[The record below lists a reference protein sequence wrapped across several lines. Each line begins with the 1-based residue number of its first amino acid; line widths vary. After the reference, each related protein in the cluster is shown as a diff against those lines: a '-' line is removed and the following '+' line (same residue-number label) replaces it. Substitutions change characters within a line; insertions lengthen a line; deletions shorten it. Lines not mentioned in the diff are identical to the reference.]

1 LKRFEKGAL
10 RMFRKVYIPVL
21 ILSLIILSTA
31 YAKELK
37 LKIGVLPAPP
47 NISATVKFSEPSGN
61 NILDAEET
69 GELTISV
76 KNTGKG
82 DAFDVKAEIKTDKKI
97 KDLQFDRVV
106 SFGTIPSGKKITKK
120 IKLKAG
126 EDLPTDRVKFSID
139 IKEANGFDADPVRIV
154 FKTKAFEPP
163 KLVVADIGIDDQN
176 NNSRV
181 EPLENVEITV
191 RIQNIGHG
199 DARNVRVDVINGRN
213 VFIGGE
219 GKTHFNIGNLSP
231 GEYKDISFIFY
242 TNKRIRNG
250 EKIPLK
256 VEISEQRPQFNTK
269 KNLNLVMNVRQRN
282 IREFVIKGKEYP
294 EADITLAKGLSID
307 IEQNLPVT
315 RVENKNAFAVV
326 IGNSDY
332 RKAKNV
338 DYAINDAE
346 AVKMYLT
353 EVLGYKEGN
362 VFTITNASKGD
373 FELYF
378 GNAKNYKGKLYN
390 HVKPGKSDVFI
401 YYSGHGAPGLKDRR
415 GYFVPVE
422 ADPQYIE
429 LSGYS
434 LDVFYKNLSKIPARS
449 ITVVIDSCFS
459 GANIFENISP
469 IVPEFENPVINLKNG
484 VVLTSSSGDQVSSWY
499 NEKKHGMFTYF
510 FLKAIHNKNADF
522 NRDNKLTFEEIYQ
535 YVSDNAE
542 GVPYYAR
549 RIHGVEQTPIIQGH
563 YKGKVFVKY

>member
-1 LKRFEKGAL
+1 LKKGAL
-10 RMFRKVYIPVL
+10 RMFKKVYIPLLVL
-21 ILSLIILSTA
+21 TFFILSSTS
-31 YAKELK
+31 YARELK
-37 LKIGVLPAPP
+37 LKIGVFPAPP
-47 NISATVKFSEPSGN
+47 DISATVKFSEPSGN

-69 GELTISV
+69 GELSITV
-76 KNTGKG
+76 KNSGKG
-82 DAFDVKAEIKTDKKI
+82 DAFDVKAEIRADKKI
-97 KDLQFDRVV
+97 KDLRFDRTV
-106 SFGTIPSGKKITKK
+106 SFGTIPSGKKVTKK

-126 EDLPTDRVKFSID
+126 KDLPTNRIKFTID

-154 FKTKAFEPP
+154 FRTKAFEPP

-191 RIQNIGHG
+191 RIQNIGYG
-199 DARNVRVDVINGRN
+199 DARNVKVDVINGRN

-219 GKTHFNIGNLSP
+219 GKTHFNIGNLYP

-256 VEISEQRPQFNTK
+256 VEISEQRPQFNTREDLK
-269 KNLNLVMNVRQRN
+269 LVMNARQQS
-282 IREFVIKGKEYP
+282 IKEFIVKGKETP
-294 EADITLAKGLSID
+294 KGKITLAQGLSID

-315 RVENKNAFAVV
+315 KMKNKDAFAVV
-326 IGNSDY
+326 IGNSHYEKTKD
-332 RKAKNV
+332 V
-338 DYAINDAE
+338 TFAINDAQIV
-346 AVKMYLT
+346 ARYLT
-353 EVLGYKEGN
+353 EVLGFLEGN
-362 VFTITNASKGD
+362 VFVITNASKGE

-390 HVKPGKSDVFI
+390 YVKPGKSDVFI

-449 ITVVIDSCFS
+449 LTVVIDACFS

-484 VVLTSSSGDQVSSWY
+484 VVLTSSSGNQVSSWY
-499 NEKKHGMFTYF
+499 NKKKHGMFTYF
-510 FLKAIHNKNADF
+510 FLKAIHNRNADF
-522 NRDNKLTFEEIYQ
+522 NRDNRLTFEEIYQ
-535 YVSDNAE
+535 YVSDNTE